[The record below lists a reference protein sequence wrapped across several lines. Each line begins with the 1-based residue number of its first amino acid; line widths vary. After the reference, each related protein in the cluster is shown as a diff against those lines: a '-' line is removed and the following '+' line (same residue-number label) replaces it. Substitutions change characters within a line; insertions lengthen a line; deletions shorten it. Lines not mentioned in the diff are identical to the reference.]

1 MQKIKALF
9 GGEAVAVYE
18 PQTKA
23 IEMLATVLGEGGLEY
38 SNESKTLTG
47 GSYAGAVKIEQGVPS
62 WSFNASVKEIT
73 DGMFKVLHGATIT
86 EAAADATGYVG
97 TPVDVVGTGLAAKIT
112 PTVISAK
119 SGNLPFGKI
128 YLEVTASGKGKVF
141 VAGSLKQGV
150 SLYKDES
157 GAVTEELSLS
167 AGGTL
172 QLEDIGVQLAI
183 ASGATFTVGDRVAI
197 DVRPVNTS
205 GSEKITVKH
214 SHITEKGL
222 LVVYPRQ
229 SDGSIYLLD
238 IPRVYLHSGLPLQ
251 FKERDFAEHSI
262 SGTPLVNPSTGLVYT
277 LEAIKPER

>member
-1 MQKIKALF
+1 MDKIKALF
-9 GGEAVAVYE
+9 GGEAAVVYD
-18 PQTKA
+18 QKTKA
-23 IEMLATVLGEGGLEY
+23 IEMLATVLGEGGLET
-38 SNESKTLTG
+38 STESKTLTG
-47 GSYAGAVKIEQGVPS
+47 GSYAGAVKIEPGLPS
-62 WSFNASVKEIT
+62 WSFNATIKEIT
-73 DGMFKVLHGATIT
+73 DGMFKVLHNATIT
-86 EAAADATGYVG
+86 ETAADASGYLG

-119 SGNLPFGKI
+119 AANLPFGKI
-128 YLEVTASGKGKVF
+128 SLQVTASGKGKVY

-157 GAVTEELSLS
+157 GAVTDELTLS

-183 ASGATFTVGDRVAI
+183 ASGATFTIGDKVAI
-197 DVRPVNTS
+197 DVRPVNT

-214 SHITEKGL
+214 ANITEKGL
-222 LVVYPRQ
+222 LIVYPRQ

-238 IPRVYLHSGLPLQ
+238 IPRMFFSSGLPLQ

-262 SGTPLVNPSTGLVYT
+262 SGTPLVDPSSGLVYT
-277 LEAIKPER
+277 LELIKPER